1 MSKRR
6 LVRAAA
12 VFSGLALVLAAC
24 GDDDDDDA
32 ADTGSETT
40 EAPSDETT
48 TTAAAEEE
56 GGGGALAGMVGTTP
70 LPETTPEVEAF
81 QQRMLEQDP
90 ALVDF
95 NYGPESYDN
104 VIIVALA
111 ARIAGTDGIG
121 HANEIVNVTIGG
133 EKCTSYADCIAII
146 DGGNTDIDYDG
157 ISGPLEFSGNGE
169 PTVGSYGVLSFGDD
183 NRIDDSLTEFRTA
196 SAPAEVA
203 EIPLTPVEGTREGDG
218 ILKFGTLLPETG
230 SLAFLGPPE
239 IAGVNLAVDEINA
252 AGGFNGAPVELTEG
266 DSGDTTTDTATQTV
280 TRLLS
285 ENVDAIIGA
294 ASSGVTLTVID
305 QVVGAGVTMF
315 SPANTSKTLSTYDD
329 NGLYFRSAPSD
340 ILQGQVLGEVIADA
354 GLASIVI
361 LNLDDSYGNG
371 LAEDLGASFT
381 ESGGEVLDTIV
392 YDPAA
397 QTFDAEVQQAAAA
410 DADGIVLIGF
420 EESSR
425 ILATMVEQ
433 GIGPNDIPVFGVDG
447 NMGNALGEDFDAG
460 E

>member
-24 GDDDDDDA
+24 GDDDGEDA
-32 ADTGSETT
+32 GTGSETT
-40 EAPSDETT
+40 EAPSEETT
-48 TTAAAEEE
+48 TTA
-56 GGGGALAGMVGTTP
+56 GGGGGGGGELAGMKGTTP

-90 ALVDF
+90 NLVDF
-95 NYGPESYDN
+95 NYGPESYDAAI
-104 VIIVALA
+104 VIALA
-111 ARIAGTDGIG
+111 AQIAGTDGIG
-121 HANEIVNVTIGG
+121 HASEIVNVTIGG
-133 EKCTSYADCIAII
+133 EKCTNYADCLAII
-146 DGGNTDIDYDG
+146 QGGNTDIDYDG
-157 ISGPLEFSGNGE
+157 ISGPHEFSGNGE
-169 PTVGSYGVLSFGDD
+169 PTIGSYGVLQFGDD

-196 SAPAEVA
+196 EAPAEVA
-203 EIPLTPVEGTREGDG
+203 DIPLTPVEGAREGDG
-218 ILKFGTLLPETG
+218 VLKFGTLLPETG

-239 IAGVNLAVDEINA
+239 IAGVQLAVAEINA
-252 AGGFNGAPVELTEG
+252 GGGFNGQDVQLTLG

-294 ASSGVTLTVID
+294 ASSGVSLTVID
-305 QVVGAGVTMF
+305 QVVNAGVTMF

-329 NGLYFRSAPSD
+329 NGLYFRNAPSD
-340 ILQGQVLGEVIADA
+340 ILQGQVLAEVLADD
-354 GLASIVI
+354 GIGSIVI

-397 QTFDAEVQQAAAA
+397 QTFDAEVQQAAGTDA
-410 DADGIVLIGF
+410 DAVVLIGF

-433 GIGPNDIPVFGVDG
+433 GIGPNDIPVYGVDG